1 MRCSSSE
8 ALLDAYVE
16 GTLDPRRRTLVTTHL
31 ATCDGCTSLL
41 EEFRV
46 IDALL
51 LKPRTL
57 EPAANFTFKLMAEV
71 RDMPRPHVHRVPT
84 IAVLGTYVVFAWA
97 ILGAFFLFA
106 RGEALAAVASVG
118 AWFASANA
126 AFTTLAQATGH
137 VFGRHSVDVTAAM
150 GSVLAADAV
159 AAAAL
164 FALYNIIR
172 SRRVAAERVEV
183 SA

>member
-16 GTLDPRRRTLVTTHL
+16 GELDPRRRALVASHL
-31 ATCDGCTSLL
+31 ATCEACTSLF

-51 LKPRTL
+51 LKPRSL
-57 EPAANFTFKLMAEV
+57 EPAANFTFKVMAEI

-84 IAVLGTYVVFAWA
+84 LAVLGTYVVFAWA

-106 RGEALAAVASVG
+106 RGQALEAVAAVG

-126 AFTTLAQATGH
+126 AFASLAHATGH

-159 AAAAL
+159 AAGAL

-172 SRRVAAERVEV
+172 SRRLAAEQVEV
-183 SA
+183 